1 MMVLSVMI
9 LMVANIFQSSST
21 AWNIGTQ
28 KASMNTAARAA
39 LDYMARELVCAVA
52 GEVQSAE
59 LATPANIPFELIPG
73 TDAEVKFVALSGEPA
88 NGRALRGVRFRYDS
102 ASQTLKHERFT
113 SLFGPYT
120 GPAWVGGS
128 GLQVMIEN
136 VLSLTMVAYADE
148 LALQNGTGTDAWP
161 AGTLP
166 LCLDIAIEMLSED
179 DMARKD
185 AGASA
190 DFVNRNAKVYSTRV
204 YFPNRVGYQ
213 AR

>member
-1 MMVLSVMI
+1 MTVLSVMI
-9 LMVANIFQSSST
+9 LMVANIFQSSSA

-39 LDYMARELVCAVA
+39 LDYMARELACAVA

-59 LATPANIPFELIPG
+59 LATPASIPFTLTG
-73 TDAEVKFVALSGEPA
+73 GNDVTFVALSGDPA
-88 NGRALRGVRFRYDS
+88 NGRALRGMQFKYE
-102 ASQTLKHERFT
+102 SQTLKHNRFT
-113 SLFGPYT
+113 GLFKPYT
-120 GPAWVGGS
+120 GPVWDGGS

-148 LALQNGTGTDAWP
+148 LALQNGTG
-161 AGTLP
+161 AGDWSAGSLP

-179 DMARKD
+179 DMVRKD

-190 DFVNRNAKVYSTRV
+190 DFVDRNAKVYSTRV
-204 YFPNRVGYQ
+204 YFPNRAGYQ